1 MQQQPENEL
10 KEELESQMRSTVLTR
25 AANLFNARLLRSI
38 EEFRIEQGV
47 GEGTY
52 GEVSRSVEI
61 STNTKVAL
69 KRVKS
74 VNEKDGFP
82 MSAVREIR
90 LLKTLRHKNI
100 INLRDIAV
108 STGLP

>member
-52 GEVSRSVEI
+52 GFHLNA
-61 STNTKVAL
+61 TFFFPFAL
-69 KRVKS
+69 
-74 VNEKDGFP
+74 N
-82 MSAVREIR
+82 
-90 LLKTLRHKNI
+90 
-100 INLRDIAV
+100 
-108 STGLP
+108 